1 MSWLRMHDKTKARP
15 VTRPLLGYWRSLLV
29 GSAAFMA
36 ACATA
41 PTPKPVTTQ
50 AKAPPAAPPPPAV
63 APQPPPPKDLT
74 ASEEFAAAIKAFE
87 AGNLNGARHGFEM
100 VLAKAPGSLNARFN
114 LGLIAERQGRVE
126 DARGA
131 YEQVL
136 QRDPSH
142 TSSVLNLAAV
152 YRKQERGPEAIAL
165 FEKALKAPGHS
176 HDAMLLN
183 GLSATYRQA
192 GKLDESEATARRV
205 LERNKDNPG
214 AYKNLAY
221 VAYAR
226 EKYRLAELLVG
237 TARKQSEKD
246 PSLYNLLGMVYLKLD
261 ERSRAL
267 AQFQKAVSLD
277 DKYSPGY
284 LNLGALAL
292 RYRDY
297 AGAERAFSR
306 ALELEPDSMEARLSL
321 AWALDGQKGRDPKKG
336 LAAGESFEKVL
347 ATRDNLPEAVCG
359 AGWAFASERSGWE
372 RAIAFLDRCKGMQST
387 SEQDRQLI
395 TAKVQGL
402 QNMLKTPPANAA
414 AAVASPEGDPKKDG
428 AEDKQDAAT
437 GGAGSLL
444 NQLPQDA
451 NAPENAPENTSEGA
465 PEPLEDQGA
474 PATPEAGGESPSP
487 SK

>member
-1 MSWLRMHDKTKARP
+1 MSWSIRQNKTRARSGAKP
-15 VTRPLLGYWRSLLV
+15 GLGYWRSLLV

-41 PTPKPVTTQ
+41 PTPKPSAAQ
-50 AKAPPAAPPPPAV
+50 AKAPSAAPPPAMV

-74 ASEEFAAAIKAFE
+74 ASEEFAAAIQAFE
-87 AGNLNGARHGFEM
+87 AGNLDGARHGFDM

-142 TSSVLNLAAV
+142 TSSVLNLAAL
-152 YRKQERGPEAIAL
+152 YRKLERGADAIAL
-165 FEKALKAPGHS
+165 FEKALSSPERAY
-176 HDAMLLN
+176 DALLLN
-183 GLSATYRQA
+183 GLSATYRQV

-237 TARKQSEKD
+237 TARKFAEKD
-246 PSLYNLLGMVYLKLD
+246 PSLCNLLGMVYLKLD
-261 ERSRAL
+261 ERTRAL

-277 DKYSPGY
+277 DKFAAGY
-284 LNLGALAL
+284 INLGALAL
-292 RYRDY
+292 RFRDY
-297 AGAERAFSR
+297 VGAERAFAR
-306 ALELEPDSMEARLSL
+306 ALELEPDSLEARLSL
-321 AWALDGQKGRDPKKG
+321 AWALDGQKGRDSKKG
-336 LAAGESFEKVL
+336 LAAGEAFEKVL
-347 ATRDNLPEAVCG
+347 ATRENLPEAVCG
-359 AGWAFASERSGWE
+359 AGWAFAADREGWE
-372 RAIAFLDRCKGMQST
+372 RAIAFLDRCKAMTST
-387 SEQDRQLI
+387 TEQDKQLI

-402 QNMLKTPPANAA
+402 QNMLKAPPAD
-414 AAVASPEGDPKKDG
+414 AAVAAGAEGGPKKDG
-428 AEDKQDAAT
+428 EQDPKQEAAT

-451 NAPENAPENTSEGA
+451 NAPESESTPEEPESEPESEEETAPDASEASDEGA
-465 PEPLEDQGA
+465 
-474 PATPEAGGESPSP
+474 SP

>member
-1 MSWLRMHDKTKARP
+1 MSWLRMHDKTKP
-15 VTRPLLGYWRSLLV
+15 FLGYWRSLLV
-29 GSAAFMA
+29 GSAAFLA

-41 PTPKPVTTQ
+41 PTPKSSTAQV
-50 AKAPPAAPPPPAV
+50 KAPPTAPPPAAV

-74 ASEEFAAAIKAFE
+74 PSEEFAAAIQAFE
-87 AGNLNGARHGFEM
+87 AGNLDRARHGFEM

-152 YRKQERGPEAIAL
+152 YRKQERGEEAIAL

-192 GKLDESEATARRV
+192 GRLDESEVTARRV

-214 AYKNLAY
+214 AYKNLAH

-237 TARKQSEKD
+237 TARKHAEKD

-297 AGAERAFSR
+297 AGAERAFTR

-321 AWALDGQKGRDPKKG
+321 AWALDGQKGRDSKKG
-336 LAAGESFEKVL
+336 LAAGEAFEKVL
-347 ATRDNLPEAVCG
+347 AARDNLPEAVCG
-359 AGWAFASERSGWE
+359 AGWAFAADRAGWE

-387 SEQDRQLI
+387 TEQDKQLI

-402 QNMLKTPPANAA
+402 QNMLKAPPANA
-414 AAVASPEGDPKKDG
+414 AAVASPEGDAKKDG

-451 NAPENAPENTSEGA
+451 NAPENAQENTSEVA
-465 PEPLEDQGA
+465 PEPLEEESA
-474 PATPEAGGESPSP
+474 PAAPEAGGGSPSP